1 MDKQH
6 TIFKCIVQV
15 DDQQDCDRLRD
26 ICEKYELPMWKDAKE
41 AFRYV
46 DYEDEDKPTYLK
58 YDELDDDFDRVGF
71 YVDCVDDEDEFHII
85 SITQFEEHAEDY
97 NPQFKSVDDILA
109 KLKELNNLLNNK
121 KHD

>member
-6 TIFKCIVQV
+6 TIFKCIVEV

-26 ICEKYELPMWKDAKE
+26 ICEKYELPMWKDVEE

-46 DYEDEDKPTYLK
+46 DYRDEDRPTYLK
-58 YDELDDDFDRVGF
+58 YDELDNDNDRVGF
-71 YVDCVDDEDEFHII
+71 YVDSVDDEDEFYII
-85 SITQFEEHAEDY
+85 SITQFEEHADDY
-97 NPQFKSVDDILA
+97 NPQYKSVDDILA

-121 KHD
+121 

>member
-15 DDQQDCDRLRD
+15 DNQQDCDRLRD
-26 ICEKYELPMWKDAKE
+26 ICEKYELPMWKDVGE

-46 DYEDEDKPTYLK
+46 DYADENVPTYLLYAE
-58 YDELDDDFDRVGF
+58 YDEYATGFCIDR
-71 YVDCVDDEDEFHII
+71 VDDEDEDEFNII

-97 NPQFKSVDDILA
+97 NPQFKSVDDILT
-109 KLKELNNLLNNK
+109 KLKELNNILNNK
-121 KHD
+121 

>member
-15 DDQQDCDRLRD
+15 DNQQDCDRLRD
-26 ICEKYELPMWKDAKE
+26 ICEKYELPMWKNVEE

-46 DYEDEDKPTYLK
+46 DYDDEDNPTYLQ
-58 YDELDDDFDRVGF
+58 YDELEDDRLGF
-71 YVDCVDDEDEFHII
+71 YIDCVDDEDDFNII
-85 SITQFEEHAEDY
+85 SITQFEEQAEDY
-97 NPQFKSVDDILA
+97 NPQFKSVDDILV

-121 KHD
+121 

>member
-1 MDKQH
+1 MNKQH

-26 ICEKYELPMWKDAKE
+26 ICEKYELPMWENVEE

-46 DYEDEDKPTYLK
+46 DYDDEDRSTYLQ
-58 YDELDDDFDRVGF
+58 YGEDDEDSTGF

-121 KHD
+121 